1 MPFILIKNNLK
12 LMLRSKWILVLM
24 TILPVITI
32 VLLSNAFKDMM
43 DTAYKIEPFEV
54 GYHLSNES
62 AYKDMIPQLMT
73 ICKNNNIILQEYQN
87 EDVTALLQSET
98 VAVFV
103 EITDD
108 TYVIYQSDDKKTEAA
123 VTESILSSFFY
134 QVNDVMVGMMY
145 QEQNGLTELPST
157 SSIKVNHE
165 VLATDPVPSST
176 DYYGIIYI
184 IYFAWC
190 GMISLSAVI
199 TSERKSS
206 ISKRMRISHMSRFSY
221 YIGNLIPCA
230 IATFLESC
238 MAWIISVFLLDIH
251 WGKIWACIGIMLLV
265 SIAASAFGM
274 VLFQLFKNAAVSIV
288 AGFIIIWI
296 AGLWGGSFQT
306 YIYANIPQKIVNISP
321 LYYINR
327 TAVEFSTKGYSD
339 YTGRCILYLVLI
351 IVICGLAGILMMD
364 REMGESA

>member
-1 MPFILIKNNLK
+1 MPFILMKNNLK
-12 LMLRSKWILVLM
+12 LMLRSKWILVMM

-32 VLLSNAFKDMM
+32 LLLSNAFKDMM
-43 DTAYKIEPFEV
+43 DTAYKIEPFAV
-54 GYHLSNES
+54 GYHLSDGS
-62 AYKDMIPQLMT
+62 AYKDMIPQLKT
-73 ICKNNNIILQEYQN
+73 ICGDNNIVLQEYEN
-87 EDVTALLQSET
+87 ANTTDLLQSKT

-103 EITDD
+103 EITNDS
-108 TYVIYQSDDKKTEAA
+108 YVIYQSNDKKTEAA
-123 VTESILSSFFY
+123 VTESIFSGFFY
-134 QVNDVMVGMMY
+134 QANDAMTGLSY
-145 QEQNGLTELPST
+145 QARNGLVKLPSI
-157 SSIKVNHE
+157 SSVKVNHE

-184 IYFAWC
+184 VYFAWC
-190 GMISLSAVI
+190 GMISLTAVI
-199 TSERKSS
+199 SSERKSA
-206 ISKRMRISHMSRFSY
+206 ISKRMRISHMSKFSY
-221 YIGNLIPCA
+221 YIGKLIPCA

-238 MAWIISVFLLDIH
+238 IAWIISVVLLDIH
-251 WGKIWACIGIMLLV
+251 WGKIWACIGIMILISL
-265 SIAASAFGM
+265 AASTFGM

-339 YTGRCILYLVLI
+339 YTGRCRLYLVLI

>member
-54 GYHLSNES
+54 GYHLSDGS
-62 AYKDMIPQLMT
+62 AYKDMIPQLKT
-73 ICKNNNIILQEYQN
+73 ICKDNNIILQEYQN
-87 EDVTALLQSET
+87 EDATALLKRET

-108 TYVIYQSDDKKTEAA
+108 SYVIYQSDDKKTEAA
-123 VTESILSSFFY
+123 VTESILSTFFY
-134 QVNDVMVGMMY
+134 QAYDAMVGMAY
-145 QEQNGLTELPST
+145 QAQNGLVELPST
-157 SSIKVNHE
+157 SSVKVNHE

-199 TSERKSS
+199 TSERKSA
-206 ISKRMRISHMSRFSY
+206 ISKRMRISHMSKVSY
-221 YIGNLIPCA
+221 YIGKLIPCA

-238 MAWIISVFLLDIH
+238 IAWIISVVLLDIH
-251 WGKIWACIGIMLLV
+251 WGKIWACIGIMILISL
-265 SIAASAFGM
+265 AASTFGM

-306 YIYANIPQKIVNISP
+306 YIYANIPQRIVNISP

-327 TAVEFSTKGYSD
+327 TVVEFSTKGYSD
-339 YTGRCILYLVLI
+339 YAGRCILYLVSI
-351 IVICGLAGILMMD
+351 IVICGIAGILMMD